1 MVEPRRIK
9 RLEQHIL
16 RTIGPLIAHGLSD
29 PRLGL
34 VTVTRV
40 RLSRDLS
47 VARIN
52 WSCVGTD
59 ADRSRAEHALD
70 HARGHLQS
78 AVARAMRTRTT
89 PHLEFHYDPSL
100 ANAARIDQIL
110 SHIEEERRA
119 RAPEDEDPPEGEDQA
134 LPDSEEDSPETA

>member
-1 MVEPRRIK
+1 MAEPRRIK

-16 RTIGPLIAHGLSD
+16 RTLGPMIAHGLAD

-40 RLSRDLS
+40 KLSRDLS
-47 VARIN
+47 VARVN
-52 WSCVGTD
+52 WSIVGND

-70 HARGHLQS
+70 HARGHLQT

-89 PHLEFHYDPSL
+89 PHLEFHYDPSME
-100 ANAARIDQIL
+100 NAARISEIL
-110 SHIEEERRA
+110 HRIEEERQEREGPA
-119 RAPEDEDPPEGEDQA
+119 DEETAGPPEQGPEDPA
-134 LPDSEEDSPETA
+134 V